1 VIAVPKLSRKMA
13 QKIELWPISKLEPY
27 ANNANQHP
35 QDQIDKIAESI
46 RSFGFNNPV
55 LVQSDGTIIAGHGRL
70 EALRQLEWKEVPV
83 VVLDHLQAHEA
94 RAYLIADN
102 ELARLAYWD
111 EELLGD
117 ELRALDADGV
127 DLGLLGFGDD
137 RLADLLG
144 LSEEGELPELDG
156 AKSPFE
162 QMTFVLHETQAADV
176 RQALDIAKGFE
187 DLEGSPNENSNG
199 NALHAIVRLYLQER
213 GPDARA

>member
-1 VIAVPKLSRKMA
+1 MPKLSRKMA
-13 QKIELWPISKLEPY
+13 QKIELWPIGKLEPY
-27 ANNANQHP
+27 ARNANQHP
-35 QDQIDKIAESI
+35 QEQIDKIAESI
-46 RSFGFNNPV
+46 QAFGFNNPV

-70 EALRQLEWKEVPV
+70 EALQQLGWTEVPV

-102 ELARLAYWD
+102 ELARLASWD
-111 EELLGD
+111 QELLGD
-117 ELRALDADGV
+117 ELRELDADGV
-127 DLGLLGFGDD
+127 DLGLLGFSDEA
-137 RLADLLG
+137 LADLLG
-144 LSEEGELPELDG
+144 LSDEGELPDLDG

-213 GPDARA
+213 GPDARS